1 MKTKLLIAIL
11 LLGWLYS
18 GIAYAQAPDTLFIS
32 TTQVVH
38 LRFGSELKYV
48 NLGNKAIVA
57 KIVDGSKDYVA
68 VKAREPFEICT
79 SMSCLES
86 TGAMHTFLVAYREHP
101 SRLDIDTRCT
111 AASPEAPASGE
122 AASPFNDRRPFSSSS
137 LGRGSA
143 TSSSLTRSPVSF
155 SSSPYADGGPSASSP
170 IEFESLVSM
179 KPELFHLGT
188 SGYGIDILCENIFYK
203 DDVLFLLISLH
214 NGSAVSYGL
223 SDPRFSVESKRRTKR
238 GLQYEKAIFPRQSY
252 GLGVVQ
258 PDATGK
264 MVFTFDKV
272 SLTRGQVFRIYFYE
286 KGGARN
292 FVLTLSAGD
301 VNGARRLN

>member
-11 LLGWLYS
+11 ALGWLCS
-18 GIAYAQAPDTLFIS
+18 EIALAQAPDTLFIS

-38 LRFGSELKYV
+38 IRFGSELKYV

-68 VKAREPFEICT
+68 VKAREPFDICT

-86 TGAMHTFLVAYREHP
+86 TGAMHTFIVAYREHP
-101 SRLDIDTRCT
+101 SRLDVDTRIPVRPAGT
-111 AASPEAPASGE
+111 AGPSKVRPSAPDST
-122 AASPFNDRRPFSSSS
+122 F
-137 LGRGSA
+137 
-143 TSSSLTRSPVSF
+143 SF
-155 SSSPYADGGPSASSP
+155 SAHSFQTISEMS
-170 IEFESLVSM
+170 
-179 KPELFHLGT
+179 KELYHVGAKD
-188 SGYGIDILCENIFYK
+188 YGIEVFCDNLLVK
-203 DDVLFLLISLH
+203 DDVLFIVFSIK
-214 NGSAVSYGL
+214 NESSVSYDL
-223 SDPRFSVESKRRTKR
+223 SDPRFAVESKRKTKR
-238 GLQYEKAIFPRQSY
+238 GLQYEKAVFPKQSY

-258 PDATGK
+258 PDGVGK
-264 MVFTFDKV
+264 LVFTFDKIA
-272 SLTRGQVFRIYFYE
+272 LTRGQVFRVYFYE

>member
-11 LLGWLYS
+11 ALGWLCS
-18 GIAYAQAPDTLFIS
+18 EIALAQAPDTLFIS
-32 TTQVVH
+32 TAQVVH
-38 LRFGSELKYV
+38 IRFGSELKYV

-68 VKAREPFEICT
+68 VKAREPFDICT

-101 SRLDIDTRCT
+101 QRLDVDTRIPVRPAGT
-111 AASPEAPASGE
+111 AGPSEARPSAPA
-122 AASPFNDRRPFSSSS
+122 D
-137 LGRGSA
+137 
-143 TSSSLTRSPVSF
+143 TSF
-155 SSSPYADGGPSASSP
+155 SFSAHSFQTIS
-170 IEFESLVSM
+170 EMS
-179 KPELFHLGT
+179 KELYHVGAKD
-188 SGYGIDILCENIFYK
+188 YGIEVFCDNLLLK
-203 DDVLFLLISLH
+203 DDVLFIVFSIK
-214 NGSAVSYGL
+214 NGSSVSYDL
-223 SDPRFSVESKRRTKR
+223 SDPRFAVESKRKTKR
-238 GLQYEKAIFPRQSY
+238 GLQYEKAVFPKQSY

-258 PDATGK
+258 PEDVGK
-264 MVFTFDKV
+264 LVFTFDKIA
-272 SLTRGQVFRIYFYE
+272 LTRGQVFRVYFDE

>member
-11 LLGWLYS
+11 LLGWLCS
-18 GIAYAQAPDTLFIS
+18 GIAAAQAPDTLFIS

-68 VKAREPFEICT
+68 VKAREPFDICT

-122 AASPFNDRRPFSSSS
+122 AASPFSFSSSS
-137 LGRGSA
+137 
-143 TSSSLTRSPVSF
+143 
-155 SSSPYADGGPSASSP
+155 YADGGPSASSA
-170 IEFESLVSM
+170 IEFDKLVNM
-179 KPELFHLGT
+179 KPELYHLAT
-188 SGYGIDILCENIFYK
+188 SAYDIDIRCENIFYK

-214 NGSAVSYGL
+214 NKSAVSYGL

-238 GLQYEKAIFPRQSY
+238 GLQYEKAVFPKQSY
-252 GLGVVQ
+252 GLGVTA
-258 PDATGK
+258 PDTTGK

-292 FVLTLSAGD
+292 YVMTLGMND
-301 VNGARRLN
+301 VNRAKRLD